1 MFNDISMPTD
11 TPKANRLANEK
22 SPYLLQ
28 HAHNPVDWFAWGDE
42 AFEKAGR
49 DDLPIFLSVGYST
62 CHWCHVMER
71 ESFEN
76 EAVAE
81 LLNRHFVSIK
91 VDREELPDLDRL
103 YMHYLQSTTGQ
114 GGWPMSVWL
123 TPDRKPFY
131 GGTYFPPQD
140 RYGLP
145 GFTTV
150 LLSLAR
156 LWQHDRQ
163 KILNAA
169 QGFVHALEKVTRS
182 ASSSLPADDQPQRQC
197 LAWLEACYDPQ
208 CGGFGGAPKFPRPV
222 LLNFLFNEAYHSG
235 NKMALEM
242 ALETLDRMAEGGIH
256 DHLGVE
262 GKGGG
267 GFARYSTDTRWQVPH
282 FEKML
287 YDNAQLALSYLGA
300 FQCTGEARYKAVARD
315 IFNYLLCDMASP
327 EGGFYSAEDADS
339 LEEFSGTLKK
349 EGAFYLWSADE
360 LHEHLED
367 ELLEAIF
374 FFTYGIKLKG
384 NVEND
389 PHGEFIGKNILM
401 QQASV
406 EESAERFGKSAA
418 EVEAALAGAHAK
430 LFTARGR
437 RPRPFLDDKILT
449 SWNGLMVSAL
459 AKGYRVLHDDI
470 YLVAA
475 KKAVAFIREKLYN
488 TQQGRLLRRYRDG
501 QAAIPGKAEDYAFL
515 VQALLDLYEA
525 SLEANYLQWAL
536 DLTDL
541 QNTLF
546 YDNSQGGYF
555 STAFDDNTVPL
566 RLKENDDGAEPSANS
581 VSALNLLRLGEITGR
596 EEFTIKAEQTIA
608 CFATTLTESSHALP
622 QMLVALNYARK
633 RKSRVTLAGELH
645 SPEMARLRAVV
656 DERYLPGNV
665 LIHASPE
672 MAALVDFSDTLQS
685 GAASPQASLCLDH
698 HCLLPVEDPEK
709 LAALLDSHCGSA
721 IGQAG

>member
-1 MFNDISMPTD
+1 MVTVSR
-11 TPKANRLANEK
+11 KANRLANEK

-28 HAHNPVDWFAWGDE
+28 HAHNPVEWFAWGEE
-42 AFEKAGR
+42 AFEKARR

-76 EAVAE
+76 GEIAE

-103 YMHYLQSTTGQ
+103 YMHYLHSTTGQ

-140 RYGLP
+140 RYGIA

-156 LWQHDRQ
+156 LWRSDRK
-163 KILNAA
+163 KIMNAA
-169 QGFVHALEKVTRS
+169 QGFVYMVEDVTRS
-182 ASSSLPADDQPQRQC
+182 ESSDLPADDQPQRQC
-197 LAWLEACYDPQ
+197 FEWLASTFDPLF
-208 CGGFGGAPKFPRPV
+208 GGFGGAPKFPRPV

-235 NKMALEM
+235 NKRALDMALK
-242 ALETLDRMAEGGIH
+242 TLVKMAEGGIH
-256 DHLGVE
+256 DQLGVQ

-267 GFARYSTDTRWQVPH
+267 GFARYSTDARWQVPH

-287 YDNAQLALSYLGA
+287 YDNAQLALSYLEA
-300 FQCTGEARYKAVARD
+300 FQCSGDAFYKTVARD
-315 IFNYLLCDMASP
+315 IFNYVLCDMTSP

-339 LEEFSGTLKK
+339 LEDPSGTIKK

-360 LHEHLED
+360 LHEHLAD
-367 ELLEAIF
+367 EQLEAMF
-374 FFTYGIKLKG
+374 SFTYGIKAKG
-384 NVEND
+384 NTEND
-389 PHGEFIGKNILM
+389 PYGEFIGKNILM

-406 EESAERFGKSAA
+406 EETAERFGKTAA
-418 EVEAALAGAHAK
+418 EVVAALDVAREK
-430 LFTARGR
+430 LFTARAG

-459 AKGYRVLHDDI
+459 AKGYRVLHDDL
-470 YLVAA
+470 YLVVA
-475 KKAVAFIREKLYN
+475 KKAVAFILDKLYS

-501 QAAIPGKAEDYAFL
+501 HAAIPGKAEDYAFL

-525 SLEANYLQWAL
+525 SFEASYLQWAL
-536 DLTDL
+536 DLADL

-581 VSALNLLRLGEITGR
+581 VSTLNLLRLGAITGR

-608 CFATTLTESSHALP
+608 CFGSTLRESSHALP
-622 QMLVALNYARK
+622 QMLVALNFARK
-633 RKSRVTLAGELH
+633 RKSRVILSGELH
-645 SPEMARLRAVV
+645 HPEMARLRAVV

-665 LIHASPE
+665 MIHASRE
-672 MAALVDFSDTLQS
+672 LAALVEFSETLQS
-685 GAASPQASLCLDH
+685 GASSPQASLCIDH
-698 HCLLPVEDPEK
+698 HCLLPVDEPEK
-709 LAALLDSHCGSA
+709 LAVLLESHCGSA
-721 IGQAG
+721 IGQTG

>member
-1 MFNDISMPTD
+1 MVTLSR
-11 TPKANRLANEK
+11 KANRLANEK

-28 HAHNPVDWFAWGDE
+28 HAHNPVEWFAWGEE
-42 AFEKAGR
+42 AFEKAQR

-76 EAVAE
+76 EEVAE

-91 VDREELPDLDRL
+91 VDREELPDLDRI
-103 YMHYLQSTTGQ
+103 YMNYLHSTTGQ

-140 RYGLP
+140 RFGLP

-156 LWQHDRQ
+156 LWQHDRDR
-163 KILNAA
+163 ILNAA
-169 QGFVHALEKVTRS
+169 QGFVHAVGAVTH
-182 ASSSLPADDQPQRQC
+182 ADSSVLPADDQPQRHC
-197 LAWLEACYDPQ
+197 FEWLASTFDPLFS
-208 CGGFGGAPKFPRPV
+208 GFGGAPKFPRPV

-235 NKMALEM
+235 NKRALDMALK
-242 ALETLDRMAEGGIH
+242 TLVKMAEGGIH
-256 DHLGVE
+256 DHLGIE

-267 GFARYSTDTRWQVPH
+267 GFARYSTDARWHIPH

-287 YDNAQLALSYLGA
+287 YDNAQLALSYLEA
-300 FQCTGEARYKAVARD
+300 FQCSGDAFYKTVTQD
-315 IFNYLLCDMASP
+315 VFNYVLCDMTSP

-339 LEEFSGTLKK
+339 LEDASATIKK

-360 LHEHLED
+360 LHEHLAD
-367 ELLEAIF
+367 EQLEAIF
-374 FFTYGIKLKG
+374 SFTYGIKVKG
-384 NVEND
+384 NAEND

-401 QQASV
+401 RQATV
-406 EESAERFGKSAA
+406 EETADRFGKIAS
-418 EVEAALAGAHAK
+418 EVVAALDEAREK
-430 LFTARGR
+430 LFEARAG

-459 AKGYRVLHDDI
+459 AKGYRVLHDDR

-488 TQQGRLLRRYRDG
+488 TQEGRLLRRYRDG

-515 VQALLDLYEA
+515 VQALLDLYAA
-525 SLEANYLQWAL
+525 SLEVNYLQWAL

-546 YDNSQGGYF
+546 YDNSRGGYF

-566 RLKENDDGAEPSANS
+566 RLKENDDGAEPSANA

-608 CFATTLTESSHALP
+608 CFGTTLKESSHALP
-622 QMLVALNYARK
+622 QMLVALNFASK
-633 RKSRVTLAGELH
+633 HKSRVILSGELH
-645 SPEMARLRAVV
+645 HPEMARLRAVV

-665 LIHASPE
+665 IIHASRE
-672 MAALVDFSDTLQS
+672 MAALVEFSETLQPGS
-685 GAASPQASLCLDH
+685 ASPQASLCIDR
-698 HCLLPVEDPEK
+698 HCLLPVDDPEK
-709 LAALLDSHCGSA
+709 LAALLDSHCGGT
-721 IGQAG
+721 IGQSG